1 MLVEGSGEVHVEQ
14 LLVVDGEGHHPA
26 SETEVAEVVG
36 VNIGVAVGLKC
47 GTWEE
52 GGREGGGLR
61 VGTRWEEESGE
72 GGKGAR
78 KGKRGVVGREYS
90 RPSLC

>member
-14 LLVVDGEGHHPA
+14 LLVVDCEGHHPA

-36 VNIGVAVGLKC
+36 VNIGVAVGLEC

-52 GGREGGGLR
+52 GGREGG
-61 VGTRWEEESGE
+61 
-72 GGKGAR
+72 R
-78 KGKRGVVGREYS
+78 KGGREGD
-90 RPSLC
+90 